1 MMATMFNRKRL
12 LLFTVIALFVA
23 GTATA
28 IVIATS
34 EDDETPISG
43 EALEKASAAALAY
56 TGGGT
61 VTDSE
66 IGDEEGFYEVEVTLA
81 DGREVDVHLDENFK
95 VLGSGSDKEDDDS
108 KN

>member
-1 MMATMFNRKRL
+1 MATMFNRKRL

-95 VLGSGSDKEDDDS
+95 VLSSGSDKEDDDS